1 MDGPN
6 DWSPA
11 NGFTL
16 SFPSSCC
23 MDMQVICQIGS
34 TSVYQEGC
42 FNKLEMRVHKG
53 ATVLIGVGIGIAFV
67 EASKFLVLFILQD
80 ILIKYVKPISCRNS
94 LHSY

>member
-1 MDGPN
+1 MDGPT

-11 NGFTL
+11 NGFTS

-23 MDMQVICQIGS
+23 MHDLQVICQISS

-42 FNKLEMRVHKG
+42 FDKLAMRVHKG

-67 EASKFLVLFILQD
+67 EASKFLVLFISQD
-80 ILIKYVKPISCRNS
+80 ILIKNKT
-94 LHSY
+94 